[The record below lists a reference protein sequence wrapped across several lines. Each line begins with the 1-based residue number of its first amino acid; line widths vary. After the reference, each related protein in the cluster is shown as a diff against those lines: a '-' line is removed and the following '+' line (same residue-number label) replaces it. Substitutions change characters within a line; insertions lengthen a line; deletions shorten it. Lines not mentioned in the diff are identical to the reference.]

1 MFPIW
6 IIDFFSFLFIGGP
19 IEPPHSL
26 CIRTRHF
33 VERPSPRGRAGAAA
47 SPRATGRGRAR
58 RGVGPP
64 ARPFPWNRAIEQPTI
79 FMKM

>member
-1 MFPIW
+1 MAAQL
-6 IIDFFSFLFIGGP
+6 SRLTLFASAHDISSNGP
-19 IEPPHSL
+19 LLAAARALPP
-26 CIRTRHF
+26 RRAQ
-33 VERPSPRGRAGAAA
+33 PAAGAAA
-47 SPRATGRGRAR
+47 APRATGRGRAR

>member
-26 CIRTRHF
+26 CICTRHV
-33 VERPSPRGRAGAAA
+33 VERPSPRGRDGAAA
-47 SPRATGRGRAR
+47 APRARPGVRSAASDRLRAHSFGIGRSSD
-58 RGVGPP
+58 RG
-64 ARPFPWNRAIEQPTI
+64 F
-79 FMKM
+79 

>member
-1 MFPIW
+1 MAAQL
-6 IIDFFSFLFIGGP
+6 SRLTLFASAHDISSSGP
-19 IEPPHSL
+19 L
-26 CIRTRHF
+26 L
-33 VERPSPRGRAGAAA
+33 AAA
-47 SPRATGRGRAR
+47 RALPPRRAQPAVGAR